1 MSKFQTDGQR
11 WQRSTIVNYQHLSLK
26 FSLIKSQ
33 DKCKILNLRHGKHNV
48 NNNKGVVLFLSF
60 CLRLLSLSQKTLCQ
74 NKVQK
79 QTGFF
84 SRHFRESFLHRHVRL
99 VRNTPDL
106 ISSNERILQEDFK
119 TGGIFVLA

>member
-60 CLRLLSLSQKTLCQ
+60 CLRLLSLSQKTSCQ

-79 QTGFF
+79 QTG
-84 SRHFRESFLHRHVRL
+84 RKEAKL
-99 VRNTPDL
+99 T
-106 ISSNERILQEDFK
+106 
-119 TGGIFVLA
+119 T